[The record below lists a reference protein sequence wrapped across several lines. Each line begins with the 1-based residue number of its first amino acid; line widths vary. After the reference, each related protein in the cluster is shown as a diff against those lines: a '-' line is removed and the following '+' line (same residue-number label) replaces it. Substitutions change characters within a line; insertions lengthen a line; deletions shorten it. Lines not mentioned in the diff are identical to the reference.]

1 MSVGARQR
9 PRSLLVRRLPLT
21 EPANAPVPY
30 RADVDEPTLT
40 AVIEIPGGSR
50 NKYELDPETGQIF
63 LDRMLFTATRYPAD
77 YGFIEGTLGGDGDAL
92 DALVFVG
99 EPTFPGCRIEVRAV
113 GMFVMRDEKGMDEK
127 ILCVPLRDPAWSHVQ
142 ELADLRPTLLGEI
155 EHFFSVYKDLEDK
168 RTQTDGFRERKAA
181 LEVIEEARR
190 RAASGV

>member
-1 MSVGARQR
+1 V
-9 PRSLLVRRLPLT
+9 
-21 EPANAPVPY
+21 PVPY

-50 NKYELDPETGQIF
+50 NKYELDPESGQIF

-168 RTQTDGFRERKAA
+168 RTETDGFRDRVEA
-181 LEVIEEARR
+181 LAVIEEARQ
-190 RAASGV
+190 RAASCP